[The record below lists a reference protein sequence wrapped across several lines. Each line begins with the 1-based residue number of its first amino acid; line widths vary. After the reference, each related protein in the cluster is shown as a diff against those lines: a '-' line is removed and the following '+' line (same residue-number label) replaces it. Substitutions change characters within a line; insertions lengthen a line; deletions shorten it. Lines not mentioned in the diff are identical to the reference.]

1 MTKVCDIMK
10 VLIESIVSRL
20 VDYPD
25 DIIVT
30 ETEEDTKVVYH
41 LTVHPD
47 DVGKVIGKNG
57 RIAKAIR
64 TVVYAAKSDAKKR
77 IYLDIM

>member
-1 MTKVCDIMK
+1 MK
-10 VLIESIVSRL
+10 ALIESIVTPL
-20 VDYPD
+20 VDYPE
-25 DIIVT
+25 DIVVT
-30 ETEEDTKVVYH
+30 ETEEETKIVYH
-41 LTVHPD
+41 LTVNEN

-64 TVVYAAKSDAKKR
+64 TVVYAAKKDANKR

>member
-1 MTKVCDIMK
+1 MK
-10 VLIESIVSRL
+10 ALIETIVRPL
-20 VDYPD
+20 VDHPEA
-25 DIIVT
+25 IVI
-30 ETEEDTKVVYH
+30 TEEENEYKIRYH
-41 LTVHPD
+41 LTVHEN

-64 TVVYAAKSDAKKR
+64 TVVYAAGSDVNKK

>member
-1 MTKVCDIMK
+1 MK
-10 VLIESIVSRL
+10 ALIETIVRPL
-20 VDYPD
+20 VDHPD
-25 DIIVT
+25 DVNVT
-30 ETEEDTKVVYH
+30 EEENDYKIRYH
-41 LTVHPD
+41 LTVHEN

-64 TVVYAAKSDAKKR
+64 TVVYAAGSDSNKK

>member
-1 MTKVCDIMK
+1 MK
-10 VLIESIVSRL
+10 ALIESIVTAL

-25 DIIVT
+25 DVVVT
-30 ETEEDTKVVYH
+30 ETEEEAKIVYH
-41 LTVHPD
+41 LTVNQH

-64 TVVYAAKSDAKKR
+64 TVVYAARTDANKR

>member
-1 MTKVCDIMK
+1 MK
-10 VLIESIVSRL
+10 ALIETIVTQL

-25 DIIVT
+25 DIVVT
-30 ETEEDTKVVYH
+30 ETEEDAKVVYH
-41 LTVHPD
+41 LTVNQN

-64 TVVYAAKSDAKKR
+64 TVVYAAKSDTNKR

>member
-1 MTKVCDIMK
+1 MK
-10 VLIESIVSRL
+10 ALIETIVKPL
-20 VDYPD
+20 VDHPD
-25 DIIVT
+25 EIEVQ
-30 ETEEDTKVVYH
+30 ETEVETKVVYR
-41 LTVHPD
+41 LTVHSD

-64 TVVYAAKSDAKKR
+64 TLVYAAKSDSAKR

>member
-1 MTKVCDIMK
+1 MK
-10 VLIESIVSRL
+10 VLIETIVRQL
-20 VDYPD
+20 VDYPED
-25 DIIVT
+25 VQVKKN
-30 ETEEDTKVVYH
+30 EEDTKIVYH
-41 LTVHPD
+41 LTVNEN

-64 TVVYAAKSDAKKR
+64 TVVYAAKTDESKR

>member
-1 MTKVCDIMK
+1 MK
-10 VLIESIVSRL
+10 ALIESIVASL
-20 VDYPD
+20 VDYPE
-25 DIIVT
+25 DIVVT
-30 ETEEDTKVVYH
+30 ETEEDAKIVYH
-41 LTVHPD
+41 LTVNPE

-64 TVVYAAKSDAKKR
+64 TVVYAAKIEGSKR

>member
-1 MTKVCDIMK
+1 MK
-10 VLIESIVSRL
+10 GLIETIVTPL

-25 DIIVT
+25 DIVVT
-30 ETEEDTKVVYH
+30 ETEEDSKIVYH
-41 LTVHPD
+41 LTVNEN

-64 TVVYAAKSDAKKR
+64 TVVYASRTETDKR

>member
-1 MTKVCDIMK
+1 MEA
-10 VLIESIVSRL
+10 LIESIVTPL
-20 VDYPD
+20 VDFPEHIKVD
-25 DIIVT
+25 KR
-30 ETEEDTKVVYH
+30 EEDKKVVYH
-41 LTVHPD
+41 LTVNED

-64 TVVYAAKSDAKKR
+64 TVVYAAKSDINKR